1 MDPNK
6 SKLEEIQKE
15 LYSHNYQRKENDF
28 KLPPKEY
35 NLKKNWERKEKEKT
49 PWFKKFKLKVSL
61 IYLTLLS
68 LAIVFFVGSISYA
81 SFIFFRDSRIEAGE
95 NVAVNI
101 IGPVSIG
108 GGEKLSLD
116 IIVQNNNSVPMEL
129 VDLVMEFPEGTKEVG
144 DLMTDLKR
152 ARESLGEIPVGA
164 VVRKTVN
171 SVLFGEENSTKD
183 IQLSIEYQIPDSN
196 AIFQKKKDFS
206 IKLNASPVRL
216 TVEGLKEISSGQQI
230 ELDLKINS
238 NSSKEL
244 KDVIIEA
251 NYPFGFTYEN
261 SSIKPTV
268 SNNIWIFDSL
278 KPAEEKNI
286 KITGIIEGQNE
297 EERFFRFHSGLV
309 KEDSPKEIGIIF
321 NTSSHNTIV
330 KRSFVDLALTIDGQ
344 QREGGEVYIQSGKRS
359 RGYIVFSNNTNNTLR
374 DLDIKL
380 EITGPAL
387 DEKSVIVEEGFY
399 DSIGNVIVWNRET
412 DRQFFEI
419 LPRKSLT
426 LNFDFETYP
435 LNKDSVNLRNPEI
448 KLNAT
453 VNASRISENSVEE
466 KVNSSE
472 IALIKVISDVFI
484 KAYTEYEKG
493 PFENNGPV
501 PPKSE
506 TNTSYTVVLD
516 LTNSTNNLQDAK
528 IEATI
533 PSYVS
538 WVNKFSPQTE
548 QVSYDSY
555 SRKVVWN
562 LGDISAGTGYNSEPK
577 KLFINLILTPSISQI
592 GEVPNLL
599 KNVKFSATDTFT
611 KTVISQDLEKTP
623 TTYINGR
630 STIDDHENV
639 VE

>member
-15 LYSHNYQRKENDF
+15 LYSHNFQRRESDF
-28 KLPPKEY
+28 KLPSKEY
-35 NLKKNWERKEKEKT
+35 NLKADWENEEKTKT
-49 PWFKKFKLKVSL
+49 PWFKKLKLKVSL

-95 NVAVNI
+95 KVDVNI

-129 VDLVMEFPEGTKEVG
+129 VDLVMEFPEGTKEAG
-144 DLMTDLKR
+144 DSMTDLKR
-152 ARESLGEIPVGA
+152 VRESLGEIPVGA

-230 ELDLKINS
+230 ELDLKIHS

-251 NYPFGFTYEN
+251 NYPFGFTYGN
-261 SSIKPTV
+261 SNVKPTV
-268 SNNIWIFDSL
+268 NNNIWIFDSL
-278 KPAEEKNI
+278 KPEEEKNI

-309 KEDSPKEIGIIF
+309 KEDAPKEIGIIF
-321 NTSSHNTIV
+321 NTSSHNTII
-330 KRSFVDLALTIDGQ
+330 KKSFVDLALTIDGQ
-344 QREGGEVYIQSGKRS
+344 QREGGEVYVQSGKRS
-359 RGYIVFSNNTNNTLR
+359 SGYIVFSNNTNNTLR
-374 DLDIKL
+374 DLDIQL
-380 EITGPAL
+380 EIAGPAL
-387 DEKSVIVEEGFY
+387 NEKSVVVEQGFY
-399 DSIGNVIVWNRET
+399 NSINNMIVWNRET
-412 DRQFFEI
+412 HKQFSEV

-426 LNFDFETYP
+426 MSFQFETYP

-448 KLNAT
+448 RLNAT
-453 VNASRISENSVEE
+453 VNGIRISENAVEE

-472 IALIKVISDVFI
+472 IALIKVISDVSVR
-484 KAYTEYEKG
+484 AYTEYEKG
-493 PFENNGPV
+493 PFKNSGPV

-506 TNTSYTVVLD
+506 TETSYTVVLD
-516 LTNSTNNLQDAK
+516 LTNSTNDLQEAK
-528 IEATI
+528 IEATV

-538 WVNKFSPQTE
+538 WTNTFNPQTA

-555 SRKVVWN
+555 SRKIVWN
-562 LGDISAGTGYNSEPK
+562 LGDILAGTGYNSESK

-592 GEVPNLL
+592 GETPDLL
-599 KNVKFSATDTFT
+599 KDIKFSAIDTFT
-611 KTVISQDLEKTP
+611 KTIISRDLGGTP
-623 TTYINGR
+623 TTYINGQ
-630 STIDDHENV
+630 SIIDDHEKV

>member
-15 LYSHNYQRKENDF
+15 LYSHNFQRRESDF
-28 KLPPKEY
+28 KLPSKEY
-35 NLKKNWERKEKEKT
+35 NLKTDWENEEKTKT
-49 PWFKKFKLKVSL
+49 PWFKKLKLKVSL

-95 NVAVNI
+95 KVDVNI

-129 VDLVMEFPEGTKEVG
+129 VDLVMEFPEGTKEAG
-144 DLMTDLKR
+144 DSMTDLKR
-152 ARESLGEIPVGA
+152 VRESLGEIPVGA

-230 ELDLKINS
+230 ELDLKIHS

-251 NYPFGFTYEN
+251 NYPFGFTYGN
-261 SSIKPTV
+261 SNVKPTV
-268 SNNIWIFDSL
+268 NNNIWIFDSL
-278 KPAEEKNI
+278 KPEEEKNI

-309 KEDSPKEIGIIF
+309 KEDAPKEIGIIF
-321 NTSSHNTIV
+321 NTSSHNTII
-330 KRSFVDLALTIDGQ
+330 KKSFVDLTLTIDGQ
-344 QREGGEVYIQSGKRS
+344 QREGGEVYVQSGKRS
-359 RGYIVFSNNTNNTLR
+359 SGYIVFSNNTNNTLR
-374 DLDIKL
+374 DLDIQL
-380 EITGPAL
+380 EIAGPAL
-387 DEKSVIVEEGFY
+387 NEKSVVVEQGFY
-399 DSIGNVIVWNRET
+399 NSINNMIVWNRET
-412 DRQFFEI
+412 HKQFSEV

-426 LNFDFETYP
+426 MSFQFETYP

-448 KLNAT
+448 RLNAT
-453 VNASRISENSVEE
+453 VNGIRISENAVEE

-472 IALIKVISDVFI
+472 IALIKVISDVSVR
-484 KAYTEYEKG
+484 AYTEYEKG
-493 PFENNGPV
+493 PFKNSGPV

-506 TNTSYTVVLD
+506 TETSYTVVLD
-516 LTNSTNNLQDAK
+516 LTNSTNDLQEAK
-528 IEATI
+528 IEATV

-538 WVNKFSPQTE
+538 WTNTFNPQTA

-555 SRKVVWN
+555 SRKIVWN
-562 LGDISAGTGYNSEPK
+562 LGDILAGTGYNSESK

-592 GEVPNLL
+592 GETPDLL
-599 KNVKFSATDTFT
+599 KDIKFSAIDTFT
-611 KTVISQDLEKTP
+611 KTIISRDLGGTP
-623 TTYINGR
+623 TTYINGQ
-630 STIDDHENV
+630 SIIDDHEKV